1 MKKKILI
8 VSIFACI
15 LLIVPVVIANNQ
27 NKNLFNKVTRN
38 PEIKPIDTNKEV
50 ISFISGIC
58 SDYKIKHYSVVQ
70 RHIEI
75 WADYWD
81 TIFKVRGFKYSN
93 NGGII
98 PYGTISPKHLIAQN
112 FIGSIHRVTLQS
124 CRVIGIAFGDIEWY

>member
-58 SDYKIKHYSVVQ
+58 SDYKINHY
-70 RHIEI
+70 
-75 WADYWD
+75 
-81 TIFKVRGFKYSN
+81 
-93 NGGII
+93 
-98 PYGTISPKHLIAQN
+98 
-112 FIGSIHRVTLQS
+112 
-124 CRVIGIAFGDIEWY
+124 